1 MIALYTAA
9 TSILRRKT
17 QTNRRREK
25 RRIHPHVGTS
35 PPSLTSLRTMHTQV
49 MSYANPY
56 RGLNA
61 DITQMPGPDDRVEE
75 SPYHR
80 AELAGSNTRTSEA
93 QTGVVTGAGR
103 IFSPSVLPQPED
115 ETSRRLNFLHS
126 RGALSLDRRRP
137 RRELGRDA
145 RDGRNPRDMT
155 DRGMRNRTRERDRDY
170 AREPRDPARGLLD
183 RIEALENAFGH
194 TQRSEFRA
202 RTAFRDTYES
212 GLGFA
217 KHQKHVGSSIQIK
230 HWQLRDLVR
239 CPFARDDVFVVKGF
253 AVYRYDLSQQK
264 VVDRYGF
271 LFEPTC
277 FGFGKSFIGV
287 AGEVSEYAVQR
298 VSPTPDQLFGGRHVD
313 TSLLQH
319 YGALRTGGHVNNAIK
334 ITEDLDG
341 RLSAWLCNN
350 SGHLMVMSG
359 VEEEGELVLS
369 EKSSNFC
376 PVSINHCAISER
388 ERTLVYVGDS
398 EEVFVSRA
406 TPTGYRECCTFR
418 EATDAGMSCDWDSSG
433 TTFAVAS
440 QDGLV
445 CVWDRRHHNAIARI
459 PCRSAARCVK
469 FSPQPLDL
477 LAFTEHRNYL
487 HLVDCRMWESRQTIM
502 ACSSNSTNTSNDK
515 VGIENSARTP

>member
-1 MIALYTAA
+1 
-9 TSILRRKT
+9 
-17 QTNRRREK
+17 
-25 RRIHPHVGTS
+25 
-35 PPSLTSLRTMHTQV
+35 
-49 MSYANPY
+49 MSYADPY
-56 RGLNA
+56 RDLTT
-61 DITQMPGPDDRVEE
+61 DVVQMAGPDERMAGFDVPAAGRM
-75 SPYHR
+75 HQ
-80 AELAGSNTRTSEA
+80 LADA
-93 QTGVVTGAGR
+93 AVQGAGR

-115 ETSRRLNFLHS
+115 EISRRLNFLHS
-126 RGALSLDRRRP
+126 RGAVTTLERRR
-137 RRELGRDA
+137 RRERDGRDRTLFQRDGRTMRDMDNIREMRDMAMRELG
-145 RDGRNPRDMT
+145 
-155 DRGMRNRTRERDRDY
+155 DRSRERDRAY
-170 AREPRDPARGLLD
+170 ARQPRQPARGL
-183 RIEALENAFGH
+183 GGP
-194 TQRSEFRA
+194 RSDAIFDE
-202 RTAFRDTYES
+202 TNDS
-212 GLGFA
+212 CVGFA
-217 KHQKHVGSSIQIK
+217 KHQSHVGSSIQIK

-239 CPFARDDVFVVKGF
+239 CPFAKDDVFVVKGF

-319 YGALRTGGHVNNAIK
+319 YGALRAGGHVNNAIK

-369 EKSSNFC
+369 EKTSTFC
-376 PVSINHCAISER
+376 PVSINHCAVSER

-406 TPTGYRECCTFR
+406 TPTGYRGCCTFR

-433 TTFAVAS
+433 TAFAVAS
-440 QDGLV
+440 QDGLI
-445 CVWDRRHHNAIARI
+445 CVWDRRHRNAVARI

-487 HLVDCRMWESRQTIM
+487 HIVDCRMWESRQTIK
-502 ACSSNSTNTSNDK
+502 ACSSNSDSGGEVDIAGFDWSPCGRTLVMGTEDSLEILQVDCGSRTSFPFAK
-515 VGIENSARTP
+515 LA